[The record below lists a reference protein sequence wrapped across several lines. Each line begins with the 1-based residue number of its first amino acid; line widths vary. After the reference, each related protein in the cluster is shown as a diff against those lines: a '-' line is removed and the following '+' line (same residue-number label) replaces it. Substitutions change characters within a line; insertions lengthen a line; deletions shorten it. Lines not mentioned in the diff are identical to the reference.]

1 MLGNL
6 PRSRPGT
13 RSPRRGPAGRKRTVD
28 SAPPGEADRRG
39 NGPSGGAL
47 RAVAGAAGAGVRV
60 AGAVSREVLRR
71 LPRP

>member
-1 MLGNL
+1 MLRNL

-13 RSPRRGPAGRKRTVD
+13 RSPRRGPGAGERAAD
-28 SAPPGEADRRG
+28 SGRPGEPRRDV
-39 NGPSGGAL
+39 PGGAL

-60 AGAVSREVLRR
+60 AGAVSRGVLRR